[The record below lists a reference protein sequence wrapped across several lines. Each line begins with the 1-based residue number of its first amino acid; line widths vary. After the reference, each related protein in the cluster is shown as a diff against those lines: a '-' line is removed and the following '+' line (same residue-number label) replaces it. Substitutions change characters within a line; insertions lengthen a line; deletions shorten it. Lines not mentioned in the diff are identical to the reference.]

1 MIKQKNISLLSN
13 RLLKEHSGRRIPEF
27 VLERDYCIAWFL
39 VGYSK
44 TALPEMLAFKGG
56 TVLKRCYFDDYRFS
70 EDLDFT
76 LLDGTEPDTLL
87 TEFETAFGITHA
99 MSGISFKIAKVE
111 NSTNRTFRC
120 YFSYDGPLPRT
131 SNTIK
136 VDITLSEKLTF
147 QLEDRF
153 VLTSY
158 IEFDDLPED
167 ASIKAYSLKEIA
179 TEKVVAILDRRR
191 SEPRDIYDFW
201 YLTRSQYVDCLD
213 LVPAIEE
220 KLTFRG
226 LKLVDEAKNFDS
238 GKEAKYR
245 KAWKQRLEQQMS
257 QLPEFESVN
266 RAVQREF
273 RRVHILGN

>member
-1 MIKQKNISLLSN
+1 
-13 RLLKEHSGRRIPEF
+13 
-27 VLERDYCIAWFL
+27 
-39 VGYSK
+39 
-44 TALPEMLAFKGG
+44 
-56 TVLKRCYFDDYRFS
+56 
-70 EDLDFT
+70 
-76 LLDGTEPDTLL
+76 
-87 TEFETAFGITHA
+87 
-99 MSGISFKIAKVE
+99 
-111 NSTNRTFRC
+111 
-120 YFSYDGPLPRT
+120 PLPRT